1 MDFPQVHYLVVTAK
15 DGAAD
20 PRISTATVTVLV
32 SDVGDEPPIFTQ
44 QVYEALVPENVPDT
58 LVATVAATDPDT
70 RPAVRK
76 ISTWG
81 IWINNYLSNRSVV
94 VKHKILW

>member
-1 MDFPQVHYLVVTAK
+1 MFIFTHFILIRTDFHQVHYLVVTAK

-32 SDVGDEPPIFTQ
+32 TDVGDEPPIFTQ

-58 LVATVAATDPDT
+58 LVATVVATDPDT
-70 RPAVRK
+70 RPVVR
-76 ISTWG
+76 
-81 IWINNYLSNRSVV
+81 NF
-94 VKHKILW
+94 